1 MQPVLKS
8 SIDLTPIVGLLL
20 ALIVTML
27 AVSPSA
33 ESSVRL
39 DQPPIHMPAGTDSPP
54 PPPWLVSFEEDGSI
68 WIAQGEEA
76 PRLTTPAEILAEVPP
91 DERVFLQAEAGTAY
105 GSFAELASLLDA
117 SGRHVAIVNE
127 DLT

>member
-8 SIDLTPIVGLLL
+8 SIDLTPIIGLLL

-39 DQPPIHMPAGTDSPP
+39 DQPPIHMPAGNDSPP
-54 PPPWLVSFEEDGSI
+54 PPPWLVSFEEGGSI
-68 WIAQGEEA
+68 WIAQGEET

-91 DERVFLQAEAGTAY
+91 HERVYLQAEADTAY
-105 GSFAELASLLDA
+105 GSFAELASLLETN
-117 SGRHVAIVNE
+117 GRQIAIVNE